1 MKIIDVNMAIG
12 ERDSCGETVTPEAV
26 LAQMALYRIDH
37 AVCYHAHALLDPKSG
52 NAKMKDIAEK
62 SEGKIGV
69 SAVMDPMLGADSL
82 PGTGGLIERLKAFR
96 PESLHI
102 FPDNARTVFSA
113 FYWDEIFATADALQ
127 LPVVVDDDYPQDFF
141 ARLPEVAAQ
150 YPGAKFVLVRYGL
163 CRGRHVM
170 PLLQKCKNVYFTV
183 ENMLDNDQIEE
194 ILERAGVEKLL
205 FGTSW
210 PRLSPSGA
218 LGIALYAD
226 IPEQER
232 EKILYKNWEAMRA

>member
-1 MKIIDVNMAIG
+1 MKIFDVNMSVG
-12 ERDSCGETVTPEAV
+12 GRDSYGRLVTPESV
-26 LAQMALYRIDH
+26 LSQMDLYRIDH
-37 AVCYHAHALLDPKSG
+37 AVCYHEHALLDPQSG
-52 NAKMKDIAEK
+52 NIKMKEIAEK
-62 SEGKIGV
+62 SAGKIGV
-69 SAVMDPMLGADSL
+69 SAVMDPILGADNL
-82 PGTGGLIERLKAFR
+82 PGEGTLIERLKAFQ

-113 FYWDEIFATADALQ
+113 FYWDEIFAAADELR
-127 LPVVVDDDYPQDFF
+127 LPVIVDDDYPQDFF
-141 ARLPEVAAQ
+141 ARLPEVASQ
-150 YPGAKFVLVRYGL
+150 YSRAKIVLVRYGL
-163 CRGRHVM
+163 CRGRHVI

-210 PRLSPSGA
+210 PKLSPSGA

-232 EKILYKNWEAMRA
+232 EKILYKNWGAMRA